1 MKCPDCGGDLVKH
14 TEGEKA
20 GRGHC
25 NACGICWAAEDLKP
39 ARTKKVT
46 SGADD

>member
-1 MKCPDCGGDLVKH
+1 MKCPDCKGKLVEH

-25 NACGICWAAEDLKP
+25 NACGICWAPEDL
-39 ARTKKVT
+39 AKKVT
-46 SGADD
+46 RGASD